1 MLLPADVPSSF
12 VTSGNSPSLF
22 VGMSIYD
29 NSGSNP
35 VLVQG
40 PTRMTNFAGNAYQ
53 AKYTP
58 PVGNFLV
65 LMAIYTD
72 SSLTTLMP
80 GFEQDVQ
87 AVTAF
92 SLAFNIPV
100 TSVVGYVDTTQNV
113 EGVVNC

>member
-1 MLLPADVPSSF
+1 MLLPANVPSSF

-22 VGMSIYD
+22 VGMSVYD

-35 VLVQG
+35 ALVSG
-40 PTRMTNFAGNAYQ
+40 PTRMTNFAGNAYE

-58 PVGNFLV
+58 AVGNFLV

-80 GFEQDVQ
+80 GYEQDVTTI
-87 AVTAF
+87 TAIDM
-92 SLAFNIPV
+92 AFNVPV
-100 TSVVGYVDTTQNV
+100 NSVVGYVDPQEDV